1 MEGLTQARGVSKE
14 KAKEIALDALE
25 KVGLKDKADYYPS
38 QLSGGQQQRMGIA
51 RAVVL
56 NPDVIL
62 LTNLRLPWIRSW
74 WEKY

>member
-38 QLSGGQQQRMGIA
+38 QLPADSSKEW
-51 RAVVL
+51 VL
-56 NPDVIL
+56 PE
-62 LTNLRLPWIRSW
+62 RLC
-74 WEKY
+74 